1 MKLSYLIKPC
11 TPVWARIIEPASPQH
26 HSDEHN
32 HLYADHTDCS
42 RDNQSDIN
50 HKYHHNHTSGDPD
63 ISSIHANAGEV
74 KPGGLFIAVK
84 GFKADGHDYIG
95 QAVENGA
102 SAIVVERKIDKK
114 ELAALFSSSLIKP
127 AVVEVQD
134 TRKAMSAI
142 AARFYGNPSD
152 AMVLVGVTGTNGKTT
167 TAFIIES
174 IFKAAGYNTGV
185 IGTVNYR
192 FGDKVFDNPVTTPDS
207 IDLHRILAQMRDA
220 GVTHV
225 VMEVSSHAVD
235 LHRVRNCEFDVG
247 VFTNLTQ
254 DHLDYHKTMSAYF
267 ACKKSFFTRQLKKG
281 KKGGKSAA
289 VINIDDSYGVKIAAE
304 LGSKA
309 ITTAISADKDK
320 RSITPQIFSSSIKDD
335 IAGLTGN
342 IHIQISNTAITNT
355 AVNRN
360 SSGNLSDSFSFS
372 SKLTGQFNL
381 ENILSAAGA
390 SYAAGVSL
398 KTIAKGIE
406 ACNGVPGRLERV
418 EADGKEDSSVKRHV
432 FVDYAHTPDALE
444 SILKTLKM
452 RAPARLISVFG
463 CGGDRDKTKRPIMG
477 EIAYRYS
484 DITIVTSDNPRTEE
498 PNSIISQ
505 IVKGIEDAKLRL
517 NMEKAE
523 KSDTNNMHKQVIVE
537 PDRAAALSL
546 AVKISQPNDIIV
558 AAGKGHET
566 YQITAQGKIDF
577 DDRIILKN
585 ALTILNTEKAVDGG
599 KETQPVS
606 KAGDGEKEPQPVPIE
621 WSVSD
626 ITTALEISAP
636 LGISS
641 PVNLTLSGN
650 SKPDLNL
657 SAHKFSSVSTD
668 SRTIKNG
675 ELFVALRGDRFDG
688 HKFVFNLIEQGVK
701 GFVVERDY
709 YNRLT
714 DGEKDEINKNN
725 IYLFEV
731 ADTLKALGMLARF
744 QRVRSGVKVV
754 AITGSNG
761 KTTTRKMTASIFEQH
776 FKTLSTQGN
785 LNNEIGVPLTLL
797 KLSKD
802 HDWAVVEM
810 GMNHP
815 GEISRLSRIAC
826 PDIAVITNTTDA
838 HLEGLGSVEAVAMA
852 KSEIT
857 DGMNQGSTIIIN
869 RDDPR
874 WKIISDKADKS
885 PNVSAKIFFGLDK
898 VSASFDFDAENRDIS
913 VKASVSAKDI
923 LFNQDSIAFSLRIKQ
938 SDKDY
943 DYEEPCFYSDLK
955 INTPA
960 PFMLNNAIAATCAAV
975 AAHVPESSIKKGLLM
990 FEPVAGRMKI
1000 INIGQHQGSGQTF
1013 TVNQSNNGNQSHN
1026 SNQTHNA
1033 NQSVKNSWL
1042 HIIDDT
1048 YNANPGS
1055 VKAAIHT
1062 LQKLSTNGESIAVLG
1077 DMLELGEKSGELH
1090 FQIGKIAA
1098 EYNISRLYVYG
1109 DMASEIV
1116 KGAQYAGFAQK
1127 NILHG
1132 TKEEIVEAVL
1142 KYIQNSEYG
1151 YPDTNTAE
1159 NMEKIEQ
1166 QKKSIWILIKGSR
1179 GMRMESIVE
1188 ALTRTFNC

>member
-11 TPVWARIIEPASPQH
+11 TPVWARIIEPVLPQH
-26 HSDEHN
+26 DHSDEHTHN
-32 HLYADHTDCS
+32 YGEHIDCS

-167 TAFIIES
+167 TAFLIES

-235 LHRVRNCEFDVG
+235 LHRVRDCEFDVG

-281 KKGGKSAA
+281 KKGGKSVA

-320 RSITPQIFSSSIKDD
+320 SITPQISSSSIKDD
-335 IAGLTGN
+335 ISGLKGD
-342 IHIQISNTAITNT
+342 IQIQISNTAITNT

-360 SSGNLSDSFSFS
+360 SSGDLSDSFSFS

-390 SYAAGVSL
+390 SYAVGISL

-418 EADGKEDSSVKRHV
+418 EADGKKDSSVKRHV
-432 FVDYAHTPDALE
+432 FVDYAHTPDALD

-498 PNSIISQ
+498 PNSIIRQ
-505 IVKGIEDAKLRL
+505 IVKGIEDAKSCL
-517 NMEKAE
+517 NMENAE
-523 KSDTNNMHKQVIVE
+523 KSDRNNIEKQVIVE

-546 AVKISQPNDIIV
+546 AIKISQPNDIIV

-585 ALTILNTEKAVDGG
+585 ALTILNTEKAVDVG
-599 KETQPVS
+599 KETQIVS
-606 KAGDGEKEPQPVPIE
+606 KAGDGEKEPQLVPIE

-626 ITTALEISAP
+626 ITTALGISAP
-636 LGISS
+636 LEISS
-641 PVNLTLSGN
+641 PVNLPLSED

-657 SAHKFSSVSTD
+657 SSHKFSSVSTD

-701 GFVVERDY
+701 GFVVGQGFYDDLSPDKR
-709 YNRLT
+709 
-714 DGEKDEINKNN
+714 DEINKNN

-826 PDIAVITNTTDA
+826 PDIAIITNTTDA

-885 PNVSAKIFFGLDK
+885 PNVSAKIFFGLD
-898 VSASFDFDAENRDIS
+898 
-913 VKASVSAKDI
+913 
-923 LFNQDSIAFSLRIKQ
+923 
-938 SDKDY
+938 
-943 DYEEPCFYSDLK
+943 
-955 INTPA
+955 
-960 PFMLNNAIAATCAAV
+960 
-975 AAHVPESSIKKGLLM
+975 
-990 FEPVAGRMKI
+990 
-1000 INIGQHQGSGQTF
+1000 
-1013 TVNQSNNGNQSHN
+1013 
-1026 SNQTHNA
+1026 
-1033 NQSVKNSWL
+1033 
-1042 HIIDDT
+1042 
-1048 YNANPGS
+1048 
-1055 VKAAIHT
+1055 
-1062 LQKLSTNGESIAVLG
+1062 
-1077 DMLELGEKSGELH
+1077 
-1090 FQIGKIAA
+1090 
-1098 EYNISRLYVYG
+1098 
-1109 DMASEIV
+1109 
-1116 KGAQYAGFAQK
+1116 
-1127 NILHG
+1127 
-1132 TKEEIVEAVL
+1132 
-1142 KYIQNSEYG
+1142 
-1151 YPDTNTAE
+1151 
-1159 NMEKIEQ
+1159 
-1166 QKKSIWILIKGSR
+1166 
-1179 GMRMESIVE
+1179 
-1188 ALTRTFNC
+1188 